1 MFWDQNYVL
10 VRPYALIFS
19 VFFSVVFGS
28 FLFLIL
34 FFFFSP
40 FQFLLILL
48 LLSLLIL
55 LIVAILRLLI
65 LLLFY
70 FKLFVVLQI
79 THIRHSEWFKSLIR
93 SIWINVY
100 TGEV

>member
-1 MFWDQNYVL
+1 MYRTTI
-10 VRPYALIFS
+10 RPN
-19 VFFSVVFGS
+19 FFRFFFAIVFGS

-48 LLSLLIL
+48 FLSLLIL
-55 LIVAILRLLI
+55 LIVAILRLPI

-70 FKLFVVLQI
+70 FKLFVELQTCI
-79 THIRHSEWFKSLIR
+79 LMIYVQFL
-93 SIWINVY
+93 Y
-100 TGEV
+100 TYPSF